1 MLNGGFGME
10 RKVIIANEGMW
21 ITDGKGFYKEVALG
35 DWDSEDNYTMVT
47 DAEYNARTAEME
59 VS

>member
-1 MLNGGFGME
+1 ME
-10 RKVIIANEGMW
+10 RKVIVADEGMW

-47 DAEYNARTAEME
+47 DAEYNARMTTETE
-59 VS
+59 DV

>member
-1 MLNGGFGME
+1 ME
-10 RKVIIANEGMW
+10 RKVIVADEGMW

-47 DAEYNARTAEME
+47 DAEYNARTSETE

>member
-47 DAEYNARTAEME
+47 DDEYNARTAEME